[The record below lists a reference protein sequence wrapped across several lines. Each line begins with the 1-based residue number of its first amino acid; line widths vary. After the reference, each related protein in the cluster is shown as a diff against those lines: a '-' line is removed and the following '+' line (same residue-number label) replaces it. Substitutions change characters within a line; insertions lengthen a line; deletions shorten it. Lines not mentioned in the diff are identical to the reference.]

1 MKTSLIK
8 VLFGATATA
17 VSLISMTG
25 SANALTLSRATLS
38 IGFECNNDVATLIVG
53 NNPRSQWQ
61 YVDDTVGDGLGGLRY
76 ELYGM
81 GFMED
86 ANHVYF
92 AINTHDMPLNAG
104 RDNFNRNGTVS
115 SYNIGW
121 TDLLINTTGRNLAD
135 AQGNLFGI
143 HFGANSAGV
152 SQVGLYGNVTATSV
166 AGVHTGGVHEYLTG
180 VVRNFEQ
187 SRSIPTFEQHIAQ
200 QSQNIRNAYQQ
211 QNWNFEQYLST
222 RPQSE
227 QNAYQQQNWNFEQY
241 LSTRP
246 QSEQNAYQQQNWN
259 LQQYLST
266 RPQSEQNAYQQASER
281 VNWTVQ
287 DYLSTQSATVQQN
300 YERGDSTTVNRVNR
314 EHSQAVTNARNTI
327 ETTTNRYNSF
337 ITSARNTVNNT
348 TNNYNT
354 FINNARN
361 TVNSARTGYDRIVAD
376 ATRVNNFN
384 NTLFGSLSR
393 DQGLAYFDPRGS
405 HVIQSGTFLSN
416 IEMLTLEQ
424 LRQVGYN
431 TTRFQGGQTVAFR
444 LSRSYFGSE
453 QAQQVPEPTTI
464 LGLASI
470 GLALASGK
478 LRKRT
483 VAE

>member
-211 QNWNFEQYLST
+211 QNWNFD
-222 RPQSE
+222 
-227 QNAYQQQNWNFEQY
+227 QY

-287 DYLSTQSATVQQN
+287 DYLRTQSATVQQN

-314 EHSQAVTNARNTI
+314 EHSQAVTNARNTVNN
-327 ETTTNRYNSF
+327 TTNRYNSF

>member
-211 QNWNFEQYLST
+211 QNWNFD
-222 RPQSE
+222 
-227 QNAYQQQNWNFEQY
+227 QY

-314 EHSQAVTNARNTI
+314 EHSQAVTNARNTVNN
-327 ETTTNRYNSF
+327 TTNRYNSF

>member
-227 QNAYQQQNWNFEQY
+227 QNAYQQ
-241 LSTRP
+241 
-246 QSEQNAYQQQNWN
+246 
-259 LQQYLST
+259 
-266 RPQSEQNAYQQASER
+266 ASER

>member
-211 QNWNFEQYLST
+211 QNWNFD
-222 RPQSE
+222 
-227 QNAYQQQNWNFEQY
+227 
-241 LSTRP
+241 
-246 QSEQNAYQQQNWN
+246 
-259 LQQYLST
+259 QYLST

-287 DYLSTQSATVQQN
+287 DYLRTQSATVQQN

-314 EHSQAVTNARNTI
+314 EHSQAVTNARNTVNN
-327 ETTTNRYNSF
+327 TTNRYNSF

>member
-227 QNAYQQQNWNFEQY
+227 QNAYQQ
-241 LSTRP
+241 
-246 QSEQNAYQQQNWN
+246 
-259 LQQYLST
+259 
-266 RPQSEQNAYQQASER
+266 ASER

-287 DYLSTQSATVQQN
+287 DYLRTQSATVQQN

-314 EHSQAVTNARNTI
+314 EHSQAVTNARNTVNNTTNRYNSFI
-327 ETTTNRYNSF
+327 TSARNTVNNTTNRYNSF